1 MPASNEGGRGGGL
14 MRSNQSPGG
23 EEGVQP
29 WQTTPLTSPREVIC
43 TSVATTEELTGGII
57 EEGWRD
63 NISLIFVFKTEG

>member
-1 MPASNEGGRGGGL
+1 MPAANEGGRDGGL

-29 WQTTPLTSPREVIC
+29 WQPPPQEVIC